1 MSRSYV
7 ITKDA
12 KPQGT
17 RGGLGRQSLSLG
29 VQPPRT
35 FAVAIVSE
43 KRDVFFLC
51 VECG

>member
-7 ITKDA
+7 IMKDA

-17 RGGLGRQSLSLG
+17 RGGLGRQSLSLR
-29 VQPPRT
+29 VLPARI
-35 FAVAIVSE
+35 FAEAIVSE
-43 KRDVFFLC
+43 KRGAFFLC